1 MTRRPID
8 RRVAQTR
15 ARLQH
20 ALNSLIFKKDYE
32 AITIRNICDVANVAR
47 STFYAHFASKDELK
61 RSGFEPLRRLL
72 ADRQREA
79 LAMPQG
85 VKDRHFGFSLAMF
98 EHARDH
104 RKHYR
109 ALVGGHGGTISL
121 GTIRQ
126 VLADLVRK
134 ELMTTASR
142 STGDVIPR
150 DLAVQFVVGA
160 FMAVMTWWLDGGAKL
175 PPHRVDAV
183 FRSLATQ
190 GISRSTF

>member
-15 ARLQH
+15 PRLQH

-32 AITIRNICDVANVAR
+32 AITIKNICDVANVAR
-47 STFYAHFASKDELK
+47 STFYAHYASKDELK

-79 LAMPQG
+79 LATPPAI
-85 VKDRHFGFSLAMF
+85 KDRRFGFSLAMF

-104 RKHYR
+104 RNHYR
-109 ALVGGHGGTISL
+109 ALVGGHGGTVSL
-121 GTIRQ
+121 ATIRQ
-126 VLADLVRK
+126 ILADLVRK
-134 ELMTTASR
+134 ELMTTADR
-142 STGDVIPR
+142 SSADVIPR
-150 DLAVQFVVGA
+150 DLVVQFVVGA
-160 FMAVMTWWLDGGAKL
+160 FMAVMTGWLDDGAKL
-175 PPHRVDAV
+175 PPHRIDAM

-190 GISRSTF
+190 GISRESR